1 MVEKKDKI
9 LKHSVHRIRVN
20 YRTCA
25 LCVIYIF
32 KKEKTKKKKETTF
45 ESMHSET
52 ICGSYEPNISVGG
65 VLRTSCWEVSCSLH
79 SVAQI

>member
-1 MVEKKDKI
+1 MVEKNDTI

-32 KKEKTKKKKETTF
+32 KKEENKE
-45 ESMHSET
+45 EKRED
-52 ICGSYEPNISVGG
+52 I
-65 VLRTSCWEVSCSLH
+65 
-79 SVAQI
+79 